1 MLKQMDGFL
10 FAPRPTRNTLSTILF
25 WGANSPSKQRTL
37 PQAPNPSGR
46 SQGAHIPWESLGATE
61 SPATVS
67 EPAARGAKE
76 LCTKKTLA
84 GNRKDAKLSILKNRC
99 ERTEKL

>member
-1 MLKQMDGFL
+1 MLTQMDGFL
-10 FAPRPTRNTLSTILF
+10 FAPHPIRNTPFPILF
-25 WGANSPSKQRTL
+25 RGANSPSKQRTL

-46 SQGAHIPWESLGATE
+46 SQGAHIPWESSGATE

-67 EPAARGAKE
+67 EAAAPGAKE

-84 GNRKDAKLSILKNRC
+84 GIVKMLN
-99 ERTEKL
+99 